1 MESNNM
7 RFTANRHRDRYAF
20 SLNGMAAINPYVIVP
35 AVPDDEINR
44 AWDSRLGQP
53 VNTAAQ
59 AEPPRA
65 PRRVTRGL
73 ESVLARYF
81 APGRRQTA

>member
-1 MESNNM
+1 M
-7 RFTANRHRDRYAF
+7 RFTANRHPDHDRYAF
-20 SLNGMAAINPYVIVP
+20 SRRGMAAINPYVVVP
-35 AVPDDEINR
+35 AVADDEINR
-44 AWDSRLGQP
+44 AWDSRLSQP
-53 VNTAAQ
+53 ARE
-59 AEPPRA
+59 EPARA

>member
-1 MESNNM
+1 M
-7 RFTANRHRDRYAF
+7 RFTANPHRDRYAF
-20 SLNGMAAINPYVIVP
+20 SRRGMAAINPYVVVP

-44 AWDSRLGQP
+44 AWDTRLSQP
-53 VNTAAQ
+53 TRE
-59 AEPPRA
+59 EPPHA